1 MMLAVGPEYGVG
13 EALGVSEGDGLAVS
27 VGEGLSVED
36 GVAVSVG
43 EGASVGEAL
52 GVSIGEGLGLS
63 VGDGA
68 GVSVGEGAGLS
79 VAVAFGAVS
88 SAKAT
93 GPRIE
98 TIIPK
103 TTKTMSVLCVV
114 RIRHARCG
122 RGPNTRVTL
131 AMRSCRSR
139 RRFRYRLIPSPSLTF
154 SRAQPARRGGPPR
167 PPIRDPNH
175 VDNHL

>member
-13 EALGVSEGDGLAVS
+13 EALGVSEGEGLAVSDGEGLSVGAGLAVS
-27 VGEGLSVED
+27 V
-36 GVAVSVG
+36 
-43 EGASVGEAL
+43 
-52 GVSIGEGLGLS
+52 GEGLGLS

-68 GVSVGEGAGLS
+68 GVSVGDGAGLS

-103 TTKTMSVLCVV
+103 TTKTIRVLCVV
-114 RIRHARCG
+114 RSRHAR
-122 RGPNTRVTL
+122 
-131 AMRSCRSR
+131 
-139 RRFRYRLIPSPSLTF
+139 
-154 SRAQPARRGGPPR
+154 
-167 PPIRDPNH
+167 
-175 VDNHL
+175 

>member
-13 EALGVSEGDGLAVS
+13 EALGVSEGEGLAVS
-27 VGEGLSVED
+27 VGDGVSVGA

-43 EGASVGEAL
+43 EGVWVGVSL
-52 GVSIGEGLGLS
+52 GVSVGEGLGLS
-63 VGDGA
+63 VGA
-68 GVSVGEGAGLS
+68 EVGVSVGEGAGLS
-79 VAVAFGAVS
+79 VAVASGGVS

-98 TIIPK
+98 TIIPR
-103 TTKTMSVLCVV
+103 TTKTIRVLCVV

-167 PPIRDPNH
+167 PPIRVPI
-175 VDNHL
+175 

>member
-13 EALGVSEGDGLAVS
+13 EALGVSEGEGLAVSDGEGLSVGAGLAVS
-27 VGEGLSVED
+27 VGEGV
-36 GVAVSVG
+36 
-43 EGASVGEAL
+43 SVGEAL
-52 GVSIGEGLGLS
+52 GESVGEGLGLS

-68 GVSVGEGAGLS
+68 GVSVGDGAGLS